1 MGRPRRPCSF
11 CPKWHANYCPIKA
24 QFMVPTHP
32 ACDYGIRLMH
42 NAAAAEYQRKK
53 HGYKKRI
60 SRRVPGNL
68 ADGTN
73 DNVPLREPS
82 ARLTTPKKNE
92 R

>member
-1 MGRPRRPCSF
+1 MGRPRRPCRR

-32 ACDYGIRLMH
+32 ACDYGIKFMH

-60 SRRVPGNL
+60 SRLVPG
-68 ADGTN
+68 
-73 DNVPLREPS
+73 
-82 ARLTTPKKNE
+82 TTKGK
-92 R
+92 